1 MFFHFVKQRKYWYL
15 ISLLIII
22 PGIISLL
29 VRGLNFGIDF
39 TGGSLIEVEFERAVT
54 VQEVR
59 TVLTGHDLE
68 QAVIQLS
75 GENQVLIRTGVITE
89 EQSYTLITGLEEEL
103 GGLTMLRND
112 AVGPVIGKEL
122 TQRAILSLVLA
133 AVAIVVYISWR
144 FEFRQGLAAIVAL
157 LHDALITLSLFSLF
171 WLQVDSAFVAA
182 ILAILGYSINAT
194 IVVFDR
200 IRENLKTAKKV
211 EPLERVIDRS
221 LWQTLARSINTAV
234 TVLCMLV
241 VLFFLGGTTLKVFV
255 LALIIGIISGTYSSI
270 FISSQVWLD
279 MKQKFPKAKK
289 PAGAEA

>member
-1 MFFHFVKQRKYWYL
+1 MFHFVKQRKYWYL

-39 TGGSLIEVEFERAVT
+39 TGGSLIEVELERAVT

-59 TVLTGHDLE
+59 TVLTGYDLE

-75 GENQVLIRTGVITE
+75 GENRVLIRTGVITE
-89 EQSYTLITGLEEEL
+89 EQSHTLVTGLGEEL

-122 TQRAILSLVLA
+122 TQRAILALVIA
-133 AVAIVVYISWR
+133 AVAIVFYISWR
-144 FEFRQGLAAIVAL
+144 FEFKQGLAAIVAL

-194 IVVFDR
+194 IVIFDR

-211 EPLERVIDRS
+211 ESLEEIIDRS
-221 LWQTLARSINTAV
+221 LWQTLARSINTVV

-241 VLFFLGGTTLKVFV
+241 ALYFLGGTTLKIFV
-255 LALIIGIISGTYSSI
+255 LALIIGITSGTYSSI
-270 FISSQVWLD
+270 FISGQVWLD
-279 MKQKFPKAKK
+279 MKQKFPKAKE

>member
-1 MFFHFVKQRKYWYL
+1 VFHFVKQRKYWYL

-39 TGGSLIEVEFERAVT
+39 TGGSLIEVELERAVT

-59 TVLTGHDLE
+59 TVLTGYDLE

-75 GENQVLIRTGVITE
+75 GENRVLIRTGVITE
-89 EQSYTLITGLEEEL
+89 EQSHTLVTGLGEEL

-122 TQRAILSLVLA
+122 TQRAILALVIA
-133 AVAIVVYISWR
+133 AVAIVFYISWR
-144 FEFRQGLAAIVAL
+144 FEFKQGLAAIVAL

-194 IVVFDR
+194 IVIFDR

-211 EPLERVIDRS
+211 ESLEEIIDRS
-221 LWQTLARSINTAV
+221 LWQTLARSINTVV

-241 VLFFLGGTTLKVFV
+241 ALYFLGGTTLKIFV
-255 LALIIGIISGTYSSI
+255 LALIIGITSGTYSSI
-270 FISSQVWLD
+270 FISGQVWLD
-279 MKQKFPKAKK
+279 MKQKFPKAKE